1 MQSTIDQLDNYSIT
15 SPIAGT
21 IVEKN
26 YKQGDKLDNSSALSD
41 SLCTIFDL
49 SYLTLTLNVDELDVA
64 KIEVGQEV
72 AVTAEAVEGQSYR
85 GVVTK
90 VNINGTTMGGVTSYP
105 VTIRIDETDG
115 LLPGMNVDVEIE
127 VQSETGVLAVPV
139 SAVERGNRV
148 LVKTGETVEG
158 TGTTLDENG
167 LPVGYEYR
175 EVTLGI
181 NDDDY
186 IQITS
191 GLEEGDEIAY
201 AAYQGNSLL
210 EQMMNGMMGGA
221 PTSDA
226 PPAQVV
232 VEGGR

>member
-1 MQSTIDQLDNYSIT
+1 M
-15 SPIAGT
+15 
-21 IVEKN
+21 
-26 YKQGDKLDNSSALSD
+26 SS
-41 SLCTIFDL
+41 
-49 SYLTLTLNVDELDVA
+49 
-64 KIEVGQEV
+64 
-72 AVTAEAVEGQSYR
+72 R
-85 GVVTK
+85 K
-90 VNINGTTMGGVTSYP
+90 VNITTMGGVTSYP

-127 VQSETGVLAVPV
+127 VQIARPACWPSRSVLS
-139 SAVERGNRV
+139 SAGNRV

-191 GLEEGDEIAY
+191 GRRRRRDRLCGLPGQLAARADDERH
-201 AAYQGNSLL
+201 
-210 EQMMNGMMGGA
+210 
-221 PTSDA
+221 D
-226 PPAQVV
+226 
-232 VEGGR
+232 GRRTNI

>member
-1 MQSTIDQLDNYSIT
+1 
-15 SPIAGT
+15 
-21 IVEKN
+21 
-26 YKQGDKLDNSSALSD
+26 
-41 SLCTIFDL
+41 
-49 SYLTLTLNVDELDVA
+49 
-64 KIEVGQEV
+64 
-72 AVTAEAVEGQSYR
+72 
-85 GVVTK
+85 
-90 VNINGTTMGGVTSYP
+90 
-105 VTIRIDETDG
+105 
-115 LLPGMNVDVEIE
+115 MNVDVEIE

-158 TGTTLDENG
+158 AGTTLDENG

-186 IQITS
+186 IQITG

-210 EQMMNGMMGGA
+210 
-221 PTSDA
+221 
-226 PPAQVV
+226 
-232 VEGGR
+232 